1 MISNTN
7 IRINPDLCYACGI
20 CVDRCIMDNLSLSTA
35 PCRQECPLNLN
46 CQGYIRLI
54 AQGKEEEAA
63 QELRKYTP
71 FGAILGRVCSR
82 PCEAACERDRNF
94 NDGAVHIRALKRYL
108 ADIYPDIALSPPAE
122 TKPDSSHK
130 AAVIGSGPAG
140 LMAAYQLSADGHH
153 VDIFEAEDKPGGF
166 LRHAIPSF
174 RLPVEEVDR
183 AVDYLKAM
191 GVVFKTGHAVG
202 REISF
207 EKLDAYDAVVVAV
220 GATEGRELD
229 IPPSNL
235 TGVVSGLDILK
246 KAKEGRA
253 LGFDG
258 QSVVVVGGGNTAIDC
273 ALICRL
279 SGAQEVSIVCLE
291 NPLEM
296 PAYPQE
302 LREAVE
308 AGIAIENCWG
318 VSGVNPTAEGRINLS
333 LARCL
338 TVFDSDGRFNPE
350 LDDTCTLHELTA
362 DVVVKAIGQ
371 QVDPGRLPA
380 DLFDERTRQLSAD
393 ALTLQASSRK
403 NVFACGDCLTG
414 PSSVV
419 HAMASGKEAAISAD
433 RFLKGESLGYGR
445 DYYTNNGLIR
455 DYEVSTR
462 QCIGG
467 PRGKV
472 DRLPVSERS
481 ITGETDQTM
490 TQEQA
495 RKEAE
500 RCLSCGRSFE
510 SNRTCWYCL
519 PCEIECPVDAL
530 EVRMQ
535 YQVR

>member
-1 MISNTN
+1 MISDTN
-7 IRINPDLCYACGI
+7 IRINRDLCYACGI
-20 CVDRCIMDNLSLSTA
+20 CVDRCIMDNLSLSAA

-108 ADIYPDIALSPPAE
+108 ADTYPDITASRPAE
-122 TKPDSSHK
+122 TKPNSGHK

-153 VDIFEAEDKPGGF
+153 VTVFEAEDKPGGF

-174 RLPVEEVDR
+174 RLPVEVVDR

-191 GVVFKTGHAVG
+191 GVAFKTGHAVG

-207 EKLDAYDAVVVAV
+207 EELDAYDAVMVA
-220 GATEGRELD
+220 
-229 IPPSNL
+229 
-235 TGVVSGLDILK
+235 
-246 KAKEGRA
+246 
-253 LGFDG
+253 F
-258 QSVVVVGGGNTAIDC
+258 
-273 ALICRL
+273 
-279 SGAQEVSIVCLE
+279 
-291 NPLEM
+291 
-296 PAYPQE
+296 
-302 LREAVE
+302 
-308 AGIAIENCWG
+308 
-318 VSGVNPTAEGRINLS
+318 
-333 LARCL
+333 
-338 TVFDSDGRFNPE
+338 
-350 LDDTCTLHELTA
+350 
-362 DVVVKAIGQ
+362 GQ
-371 QVDPGRLPA
+371 QVDPGGLPA
-380 DLFDERTRQLSAD
+380 DLIDKDAGILSAD
-393 ALTLQASSRK
+393 ALTLQASSRE
-403 NVFACGDCLTG
+403 NVFIFGDCRTG
-414 PSSVV
+414 PFSVV
-419 HAMASGKEAAISAD
+419 HAMAAGKEAAISAD

-445 DYYTNNGLIR
+445 DYYTNNGLVR

-462 QCIGG
+462 QCTGG

-481 ITGETDQTM
+481 NTDETVQTM

-530 EVRMQ
+530 EVRMP

>member
-7 IRINPDLCYACGI
+7 IRINQDLCYACGI

-71 FGAILGRVCSR
+71 FGVILGRVCSR
-82 PCEAACERDRNF
+82 PCESACERDRNF
-94 NDGAVHIRALKRYL
+94 KDGAVHIRALKRYL
-108 ADIYPDIALSPPAE
+108 ADTYPDIALSPPDE
-122 TKPDSSHK
+122 TKPDSGHK

-140 LMAAYQLSADGHH
+140 LMAAYQLRADGHH
-153 VDIFEAEDKPGGF
+153 VTVFEAEDKPGGF

-183 AVDYLKAM
+183 AVDYLEAM
-191 GVVFKTGHAVG
+191 GVVFKTGYAVG

-207 EKLDAYDAVVVAV
+207 EELDAYDAVVVAV
-220 GATEGRELD
+220 GATAGRELD
-229 IPPSNL
+229 IPPANL
-235 TGVVSGLDILK
+235 TGVLSGLDILK
-246 KAKEGRA
+246 KAKGGTVSA
-253 LGFDG
+253 FDG
-258 QSVVVVGGGNTAIDC
+258 QSVVVVGGGNTAVDC
-273 ALICRL
+273 ALVCRM
-279 SGAQEVSIVCLE
+279 SGAGKVKIVCLE
-291 NPLEM
+291 NPHQM
-296 PAYPQE
+296 PAYAQE

-308 AGIAIENCWG
+308 AGITIENCWG
-318 VSGVNPTAEGRINLS
+318 VSAMSPTDEDRILLS

-338 TVFDSDGRFNPE
+338 TVFDSDGQFNPE

-362 DVVVKAIGQ
+362 DVVVMAIGQ
-371 QVDPGRLPA
+371 QVDTGNLPA
-380 DLFDERTRQLSAD
+380 DLFDADTRHMSAD
-393 ALTLQASSRK
+393 ALTLQASSRI
-403 NVFACGDCLTG
+403 NVFVCGDCLTG

-419 HAMASGKEAAISAD
+419 HAMAAGKEAAISAD

-445 DYYTNNGLIR
+445 DDYTNNGWIR

-462 QCIGG
+462 QCTGG
-467 PRGKV
+467 SRGKV
-472 DRLPVSERS
+472 DRVPVDQRS
-481 ITGETDQTM
+481 LTRETDQTL
-490 TQEQA
+490 TPEQA

-530 EVRMQ
+530 EVRMP

>member
-1 MISNTN
+1 MISDTN
-7 IRINPDLCYACGI
+7 IRVNRDLCYACGI
-20 CVDRCIMDNLSLSTA
+20 CVDRCIMDNLNLSVA

-63 QELRKYTP
+63 GELRKYTP
-71 FGAILGRVCSR
+71 FGAILGHVCSR
-82 PCEAACERDRNF
+82 PCEAACERERNF
-94 NDGAVHIRALKRYL
+94 DDGAVHIRALKRYL
-108 ADIYPDIALSPPAE
+108 ADTYPDIAASRPAE
-122 TKPDSSHK
+122 IKPDSGHK
-130 AAVIGSGPAG
+130 SAVIGSGPAG
-140 LMAAYQLSADGHH
+140 LMAAYQLRAEGHH
-153 VDIFEAEDKPGGF
+153 VTIFEAEDKPGGF

-174 RLPVEEVDR
+174 RLPVEVVDR
-183 AVDYLKAM
+183 TIDYLKAM
-191 GVVFKTGHAVG
+191 GVVFKTGHTVG
-202 REISF
+202 RKIRF
-207 EKLDAYDAVVVAV
+207 EELEAYDAVVVAV
-220 GATEGRELD
+220 GATLGGELD
-229 IPPSNL
+229 ISPGNL
-235 TGVVSGLDILK
+235 TGVVSGLDILA
-246 KAKEGRA
+246 KAKRGSAME
-253 LGFDG
+253 FDG
-258 QSVVVVGGGNTAIDC
+258 QSVVVIGGGNTAVDC
-273 ALICRL
+273 ALVCRM
-279 SGAQEVSIVCLE
+279 SGAGEVKIVCLE
-291 NPLEM
+291 NPHQM
-296 PAYPQE
+296 PAYAQE

-308 AGIAIENCWG
+308 AGITIENCWG
-318 VSGVNPTAEGRINLS
+318 VSAMNQTAGGRILLS

-338 TVFDSDGRFNPE
+338 TVFDADGAFNPE

-362 DVVVKAIGQ
+362 DTVVMAVGQ
-371 QVDPGRLPA
+371 QVDPGSLPS
-380 DLFDERTRQLSAD
+380 DLIDKDTGKPSVD

-403 NVFACGDCLTG
+403 NMFVCGDCLTG

-445 DYYTNNGLIR
+445 NYYTNNGWIR
-455 DYEVSTR
+455 DYEVSNRPCT
-462 QCIGG
+462 GG

-472 DRLPVSERS
+472 DRLPVSER
-481 ITGETDQTM
+481 TLTRETDHTM

-530 EVRMQ
+530 EVRMP

>member
-1 MISNTN
+1 MISDTN
-7 IRINPDLCYACGI
+7 IRINRDLCYACGI
-20 CVDRCIMDNLSLSTA
+20 CVDRCIMDNLSLSAA

-108 ADIYPDIALSPPAE
+108 ADIYPDIVASRPAE
-122 TKPDSSHK
+122 TKPDSGHK

-140 LMAAYQLSADGHH
+140 LMAAYQLRADGHH
-153 VDIFEAEDKPGGF
+153 VDVFEAEDKPGGF

-191 GVVFKTGHAVG
+191 GVAFKTGHTVG
-202 REISF
+202 HQICF
-207 EKLDAYDAVVVAV
+207 EELKAYDAVVVGV
-220 GATEGRELD
+220 GATAGRELVV
-229 IPPSNL
+229 PHNKPA
-235 TGVVSGLDILK
+235 GVVSGLDILA
-246 KAKEGRA
+246 KAKRGSAPE
-253 LGFDG
+253 FDG
-258 QSVVVVGGGNTAIDC
+258 QSVVVVGGGNTAVDC

-279 SGAQEVSIVCLE
+279 SGAQEVNIVCLE
-291 NPLEM
+291 NPHEM
-296 PAYPQE
+296 PAYAQE

-308 AGIAIENCWG
+308 AGITIENCWG
-318 VSGVNPTAEGRINLS
+318 VSALNQTAEGRINLS

-338 TVFDSDGRFNPE
+338 TVFDPDGRFNPE

-362 DVVVKAIGQ
+362 DVVVLAVGQ

-403 NVFACGDCLTG
+403 NVFICGDCLTG

-419 HAMASGKEAAISAD
+419 HAIASGKEAAISAD
-433 RFLKGESLGYGR
+433 RYIKGESIGYGR
-445 DYYTNNGLIR
+445 DYYNNNGLVR
-455 DYEVSTR
+455 DYEASTR
-462 QCIGG
+462 QCTGG
-467 PRGKV
+467 QRGKV
-472 DRLPVSERS
+472 DRLPVAER
-481 ITGETDQTM
+481 TLVRETDRTM

-500 RCLSCGRSFE
+500 RCLSCGTCSE
-510 SNRTCWYCL
+510 CLQCVAACKAEAVDHDMEDRTVEIHL
-519 PCEIECPVDAL
+519 P
-530 EVRMQ
+530 
-535 YQVR
+535 